1 VRRSKATY
9 YQASSLALNAGSCGY
24 GSLAASLNGGLLA
37 AASPELYRGGV
48 GCGACFQVR
57 CRDSELCSA
66 AGAKVVVTDQARTS
80 NRTALVLSAAAYA
93 AMASAGKAARLRDRR
108 VVDVEYKRV
117 PCEYAKDRNLLIRVE
132 EKSRPPSNLSIRFLY
147 QGGQTDIVAVDVAT
161 VGSSNWRFMA
171 RDHGPAW
178 STAQAPPGP
187 LQFRL
192 VVTGG
197 YDGKWVWAESEVL
210 PRRWEA
216 GRVYDAGVQVSD
228 VAQEGCYPCDTRE
241 WQ

>member
-1 VRRSKATY
+1 
-9 YQASSLALNAGSCGY
+9 
-24 GSLAASLNGGLLA
+24 
-37 AASPELYRGGV
+37 
-48 GCGACFQVR
+48 
-57 CRDSELCSA
+57 
-66 AGAKVVVTDQARTS
+66 
-80 NRTALVLSAAAYA
+80 
-93 AMASAGKAARLRDRR
+93 MASAGKAARLRDRR

-117 PCEYAKDRNLLIRVE
+117 PCGYMKDRNLSIRVE

-147 QGGQTDIVAVDVAT
+147 QGGQTDTVAVDIAT

-178 STAQAPPGP
+178 STTQAPPGP

-192 VVTGG
+192 VVTGC
-197 YDGKWVWAESEVL
+197 YDGKWVWAELEVL

-228 VAQEGCYPCDTRE
+228 VSREGCYLCDTHK